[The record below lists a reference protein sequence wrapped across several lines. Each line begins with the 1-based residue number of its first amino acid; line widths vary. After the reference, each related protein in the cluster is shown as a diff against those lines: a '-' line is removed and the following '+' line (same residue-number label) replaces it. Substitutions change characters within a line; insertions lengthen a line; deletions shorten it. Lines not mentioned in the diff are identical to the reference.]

1 MYPSTRQTQGGYV
14 DPEEL
19 FGVIFGREIYP
30 NHWRYQF
37 SEGDESCSTRGGG
50 CGEAIAVQRCERER
64 DHVARGKGKKK
75 RERAPKSCRGTLFII
90 SVLIKSPESGW

>member
-1 MYPSTRQTQGGYV
+1 MYSSTRQTQGGYV

-19 FGVIFGREIYP
+19 FGAIFGREIYP

-37 SEGDESCSTRGGG
+37 SEGDEGCSTRGGG

-64 DHVARGKGKKK
+64 DHVARGKRKEKEQQK
-75 RERAPKSCRGTLFII
+75 AAEARFLSFQC
-90 SVLIKSPESGW
+90 